1 MGYQRDDGGTVKSFA
16 DISIQAAQNAGGP
29 AALKARLPK
38 VETVAALPKVSD
50 DRYLSTM
57 SLRIFAAG
65 LRHQMVRDKWPA
77 FEEVFAGFVP
87 GRVASFSDET
97 LEGLMNDRRI
107 IRHWGKISAT
117 RANAIAM
124 AEIAEAH
131 GSFGNWL
138 ADWPVSDIVGLWDA
152 LKKQFS
158 QLGGMSGPMFL
169 RWVGKD
175 TFMLS
180 PDVVH
185 TLKELGVADSEFKGK
200 KDRQLAQDAFN
211 QWHDESGL
219 PLCQISMT
227 LAIYAGVR

>member
-1 MGYQRDDGGTVKSFA
+1 VKSFA
-16 DISIQAAQNAGGP
+16 DISSQAAQNAGGP
-29 AALKARLPK
+29 AALQTRLPK
-38 VETVAALPKVSD
+38 VETAAALRKVGD

-87 GRVASFSDET
+87 GRVASFSDEA

-117 RANAIAM
+117 RVNAIAM
-124 AEIAEAH
+124 MEIAKVH
-131 GSFGNWL
+131 GSFADWL
-138 ADWPVSDIVGLWDA
+138 ADWPVTDIVGLWDA
-152 LKKQFS
+152 LQKHFS

-185 TLKELGVADSEFKGK
+185 VLKELGVADSAFKGK
-200 KDRQLAQDAFN
+200 KDRRLAQEAFN
-211 QWHDESGL
+211 QWHAESGL
-219 PLCQISMT
+219 PLSQISMT

>member
-1 MGYQRDDGGTVKSFA
+1 MKSFA
-16 DISIQAAQNAGGP
+16 DISSQAAQNAGGP
-29 AALKARLPK
+29 AALQTRLPK
-38 VETVAALPKVSD
+38 VETAAALRKVGD

-87 GRVASFSDET
+87 GRVASFSDEA

-117 RANAIAM
+117 RVNAIAM
-124 AEIAEAH
+124 MEIAKVH
-131 GSFGNWL
+131 GSFADWL
-138 ADWPVSDIVGLWDA
+138 ADWPVTDIVGLWDA
-152 LKKQFS
+152 LQKHFS

-185 TLKELGVADSEFKGK
+185 VLKELGVADSAFKGK
-200 KDRQLAQDAFN
+200 KDRRLAQEAFN
-211 QWHDESGL
+211 QWHAESGL
-219 PLCQISMT
+219 PLSQISMT

>member
-1 MGYQRDDGGTVKSFA
+1 MGRRCVDGGAVKSFA
-16 DISIQAAQNAGGP
+16 EISQHAATNAGGS
-29 AALKARLPK
+29 AALDARLPK
-38 VETVAALPKVSD
+38 PESNAALRKMSD

-65 LRHQMVRDKWPA
+65 LRHSMVRDKWPA
-77 FEEVFAGFVP
+77 FEEVFHGFVP
-87 GRVASFSDET
+87 GRVASFSDEA
-97 LEGLMNDRRI
+97 LEGLMKDSRI

-117 RANAIAM
+117 RANALAM
-124 AEIAEAH
+124 MEVAREH
-131 GSFGNWL
+131 GSFANWL
-138 ADWPVSDIVGLWDA
+138 DDWPVENIVGLWET
-152 LKKQFS
+152 LHKRFS

-185 TLKELGVADSEFKGK
+185 ALNALGVADSAFKGK
-200 KDRQLAQDAFN
+200 KDRRVAQEAFN
-211 QWHDESGL
+211 TWRDESGL
-219 PLCQISMT
+219 ALCQISMT

>member
-1 MGYQRDDGGTVKSFA
+1 MKSFA
-16 DISIQAAQNAGGP
+16 DISSQAAQNAGGP
-29 AALKARLPK
+29 AALQTRLPK
-38 VETVAALPKVSD
+38 VETAAALRKVGD

-87 GRVASFSDET
+87 GRVASFSDEA

-107 IRHWGKISAT
+107 IRHWRKISAT
-117 RANAIAM
+117 RVNAIAM
-124 AEIAEAH
+124 MEIAKVH
-131 GSFGNWL
+131 GSFADWL
-138 ADWPVSDIVGLWDA
+138 ADWPVTDIVGLWDA
-152 LKKQFS
+152 LQKHFS

-185 TLKELGVADSEFKGK
+185 VLKELGVADSAFKGK
-200 KDRQLAQDAFN
+200 KDRRLAQEAFN
-211 QWHDESGL
+211 QWHAESGL
-219 PLCQISMT
+219 PLSQISMT

>member
-1 MGYQRDDGGTVKSFA
+1 VKSFA
-16 DISIQAAQNAGGP
+16 DISSQAAQNAGGP
-29 AALKARLPK
+29 AALQTRLPK
-38 VETVAALPKVSD
+38 VETAAALRKVGD

-87 GRVASFSDET
+87 GRVASFSDEA

-117 RANAIAM
+117 RVNAIAM
-124 AEIAEAH
+124 MEIAKVH
-131 GSFGNWL
+131 GSFADWL
-138 ADWPVSDIVGLWDA
+138 ADWPVTDIVGLWDA
-152 LKKQFS
+152 LQKHFS

-185 TLKELGVADSEFKGK
+185 VLKELGVADSAFKGK
-200 KDRQLAQDAFN
+200 KDRRLAQEAFN
-211 QWHDESGL
+211 QWHAESGW
-219 PLCQISMT
+219 PLSQISMT

>member
-1 MGYQRDDGGTVKSFA
+1 MKSFA
-16 DISIQAAQNAGGP
+16 DISSQAAQNAGGP
-29 AALKARLPK
+29 AALQTRLPK
-38 VETVAALPKVSD
+38 VETAAALRKVGD

-87 GRVASFSDET
+87 GRVASFSDEA

-117 RANAIAM
+117 RVNAIAM
-124 AEIAEAH
+124 MEIAKVH
-131 GSFGNWL
+131 GSFADWL
-138 ADWPVSDIVGLWDA
+138 ADWPVTDIVGLWDA
-152 LKKQFS
+152 LQKHFS

-185 TLKELGVADSEFKGK
+185 VLKELGVADSAFKGK
-200 KDRQLAQDAFN
+200 KDRRLAQEAFN
-211 QWHDESGL
+211 QWHAESGW
-219 PLCQISMT
+219 PLSQISMT